1 MAVSDVNVGFVLSP
15 EGKGRVVRILDEL
28 AAALPSAS
36 AVLIDRAG
44 RIVEVA
50 RKPLGVK
57 LNEIAALAAGVFA
70 SSQALGQSMGEQTFT
85 LEFEHENDQE
95 VLVWPAGDRALLVVL
110 VKGLDGAEKLEERME
125 GLTGK
130 ELVAAVAQ
138 AAEPPRTVPPPR
150 VEASA
155 MPPDLAAQIRE
166 LMLLVMGLQAAHAAK
181 FTPEVRA
188 KLLRFR
194 EDITRLA
201 GREDWG
207 QAGLQA
213 SAALQWLKTS
223 MPALPAAG

>member
-1 MAVSDVNVGFVLSP
+1 
-15 EGKGRVVRILDEL
+15 
-28 AAALPSAS
+28 
-36 AVLIDRAG
+36 
-44 RIVEVA
+44 VEVA

-70 SSQALGQSMGEQTFT
+70 SSQALGQSMGEPTFT

-150 VEASA
+150 VETSA
-155 MPPDLAAQIRE
+155 MPPGLAAQIRE
-166 LMLLVMGLQAAHAAK
+166 LMLLVMALQAAHAAK
-181 FTPEVRA
+181 FTPEVTA
-188 KLLRFR
+188 KLLRYR
-194 EDITRLA
+194 EDITRSV
-201 GREDWG
+201 GRELWDHAAE
-207 QAGLQA
+207 QAA
-213 SAALQWLKTS
+213 AALLWLKTA
-223 MPALPAAG
+223 MPAPPLQSA